1 MANHKIQDRSDQE
14 WIRALK
20 ARDPEAVEDL
30 WALLFNYG
38 SYYAYHYG
46 VSEDVGRDG
55 AVAAYQRILKRGL
68 QQYAFRCTFKGY
80 CRVIAANEVRR
91 LLDPQEKDPVELN
104 EEIVGNEPPSLPRA
118 SSSSVLRR
126 LQPCFEQL
134 KAQEEKVIT
143 LRYFQEAN
151 PDQVARHLG
160 ITRNYV
166 NVIAY
171 RARRKLRDCLKRR
184 GYKTVADVL

>member
-1 MANHKIQDRSDQE
+1 MKNHEIQARSDQE

-20 ARDPEAVEDL
+20 AREPEALKDL

-46 VSEDVGRDG
+46 VSEDVGRDA
-55 AVAAYQRILKRGL
+55 AVEAYQRVLKRGL
-68 QQYAFRCTFKGY
+68 QQYAFRCTFRGY
-80 CRVIAANEVRR
+80 CRVIVVNEVRR
-91 LLDPQEKDPVELN
+91 LLNPQEKDPVELD
-104 EEIVGNEPPSLPRA
+104 EEVVGNEAPSLPRA
-118 SSSSVLRR
+118 SRSEVLQR
-126 LQPCFEQL
+126 LEPCLEQL

-143 LRYFQEAN
+143 LRYFQEVD
-151 PDQVARHLG
+151 PDRVASHLG

-184 GYKTVADVL
+184 GYKTVTDVL